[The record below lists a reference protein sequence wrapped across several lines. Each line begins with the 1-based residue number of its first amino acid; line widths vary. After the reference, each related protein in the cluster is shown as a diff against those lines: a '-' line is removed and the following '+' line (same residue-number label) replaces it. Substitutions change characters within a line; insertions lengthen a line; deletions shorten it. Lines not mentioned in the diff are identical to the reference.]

1 VNAGSDR
8 EPDRTDE
15 PAHTAEARRDI
26 ERTRAEMSET
36 IEAIQERLSPTN
48 LKEQVMEQVR
58 EQVQEAKDAVRE
70 ATIGK
75 VENIM
80 QSAGDKVY
88 EARRTVVD
96 TIKDNPIP
104 AALAGIGL
112 GWLAMNMWSGAPNG
126 AARTRGRVRG
136 QYVGGQRYYG
146 SGRMPYP
153 NQRVSG
159 GPSFAEETQGA
170 LSRTA
175 DRAASAAGDAVDTV
189 RETTAYYADQVQ
201 RQAEQAGE
209 FVQETWQENPLTV
222 AAVALAVGA
231 AVGFALPQTRKENEL
246 MGEAR
251 DSLVEKAQGIAGDAM
266 QQVRSAAD
274 QLADKAEQATQPP
287 PAPQPEHRPEPETDP
302 IYKGV

>member
-1 VNAGSDR
+1 MDETTPGPVNAGSDR

-96 TIKDNPIP
+96 TT
-104 AALAGIGL
+104 GR
-112 GWLAMNMWSGAPNG
+112 SFT
-126 AARTRGRVRG
+126 RTR
-136 QYVGGQRYYG
+136 Q
-146 SGRMPYP
+146 
-153 NQRVSG
+153 
-159 GPSFAEETQGA
+159 A
-170 LSRTA
+170 LEGVLGT
-175 DRAASAAGDAVDTV
+175 
-189 RETTAYYADQVQ
+189 
-201 RQAEQAGE
+201 
-209 FVQETWQENPLTV
+209 VQE
-222 AAVALAVGA
+222 
-231 AVGFALPQTRKENEL
+231 
-246 MGEAR
+246 
-251 DSLVEKAQGIAGDAM
+251 
-266 QQVRSAAD
+266 
-274 QLADKAEQATQPP
+274 
-287 PAPQPEHRPEPETDP
+287 
-302 IYKGV
+302 